1 MKILIS
7 SRNEDKIKEI
17 KSIIQQDPIELFSAL
32 DFPGLPEIDED
43 ADSLLGNALKKAK
56 ILTLETGIACVADDT
71 GLFIDALNGN
81 PGVYSARFAG
91 DNCSYKDNRHK
102 VLSEMHNKTD
112 RNARF
117 ITVAVLMFPDEEYI
131 CAEGCLEG
139 QITNEEIGD
148 KGFGYDPIFWVSSL
162 GTTLAEISL
171 QEKNL
176 ISHRSK
182 AFLDL
187 RNKLKEY
194 LA

>member
-1 MKILIS
+1 
-7 SRNEDKIKEI
+7 
-17 KSIIQQDPIELFSAL
+17 
-32 DFPGLPEIDED
+32 
-43 ADSLLGNALKKAK
+43 
-56 ILTLETGIACVADDT
+56 
-71 GLFIDALNGN
+71 
-81 PGVYSARFAG
+81 
-91 DNCSYKDNRHK
+91 
-102 VLSEMHNKTD
+102 
-112 RNARF
+112 
-117 ITVAVLMFPDEEYI
+117 MFPDEEYI